1 MDEIS
6 WNYDP
11 NSIFI
16 GNYQLDPHIYKDVE
30 MYKNV
35 TVIVSKNLDTGEMVC
50 SWKRQPN
57 TEDISSELLNE

>member
-16 GNYQLDPHIYKDVE
+16 GDCQLDSNIYRDVE
-30 MYKNV
+30 MYKNA
-35 TVIVSKNLDTGEMVC
+35 TVIVSENINTGEMVC

-57 TEDISSELLNE
+57 TENISIQLLD